1 MVSVA
6 MSLHVDFRL
15 QRGGLAL
22 EARFDVDD
30 GETVALLGPNGAG
43 KTTALFAIAGLLRI
57 DDGKIA
63 LADRVL
69 DGGPAGPFVPA
80 EARRAGFVFQDHV
93 LFPHLSVVENVA
105 FGLRSR
111 GEPKQSSLAAASR
124 WLERV
129 GIPREHHRSL
139 PRELSG
145 GQAQRVALA
154 RALATSPR
162 WLLLD
167 EPLASVDVSAK
178 LDLRR
183 ELRDHLATF
192 AGPRLLVVH
201 DLADALSMADRIV
214 VIEQGRVVQDGS
226 IRELVHRPR
235 TRYVAD
241 LIGLNCFYGVCRERV
256 VRVGSAAFTVASPL
270 EGEVVVTVHPR
281 AVALYRERPM
291 GSPRNVW
298 QAPVLAIEPTLD
310 RVRVQLGGE
319 LPIVAEVTPA
329 AVHDLELSAGRQIW
343 ASVKATEAEVFPR

>member
-1 MVSVA
+1 

-15 QRGGLAL
+15 QRGGFAL
-22 EARFDVDD
+22 DVRFDVRD

-43 KTTALFAIAGLLRI
+43 KTTALLAIAGLLRI
-57 DDGKIA
+57 DDGRIA
-63 LADRVL
+63 LAEHVL
-69 DGGPAGPFVPA
+69 DGGPAVPFVPA

-93 LFPHLSVVENVA
+93 LFPHLNVVENVA

-111 GEPKQSSLAAASR
+111 GEPKRPSLEAASR

-129 GIPREHHRSL
+129 GISQAHHRSL
-139 PRELSG
+139 PNQLSG

-154 RALATSPR
+154 RALASSPR
-162 WLLLD
+162 LLLLD
-167 EPLASVDVSAK
+167 EPLASVDASAK

-201 DLADALSMADRIV
+201 DIADALSMAERIV
-214 VIEQGRVVQDGS
+214 VIEHGRVVQDGP

-241 LIGLNCFYGVCRERV
+241 LVGLNCFHGVCRESV
-256 VRVGSAAFTVASPL
+256 VRVGGAAFTVASPL

-281 AVALYRERPM
+281 AVALYRERPT

-298 QAPVLAIEPTLD
+298 QAPVVAIEPTLD
-310 RVRVQLGGE
+310 RIRVQLGGE
-319 LPIVAEVTPA
+319 LPIVAEVTAA
-329 AVHDLELSAGRQIW
+329 AVHDLELCAGRQVW
-343 ASVKATEAEVFPR
+343 ASVKATEAEVYLR